1 VQALER
7 YDAEYVVVGGIAAQA
22 YGAQRPTKDFDCLIN
37 RTTENLESVAAAL
50 RDLNAR
56 LRVHGLSD
64 EESAELPMQLDGIAI
79 GRMEISTWRTSAGD
93 LDLLIDIP
101 SRDGSRVLYG
111 DVVGRAV
118 TLVVN
123 DQVTVVVANLHDII
137 ASKEWANRPKDREA
151 LPELR
156 SLVAQMELDETS
168 WQSRE
173 PPIRPEREGPG
184 LGL

>member
-1 VQALER
+1 MQALEHH
-7 YDAEYVVVGGIAAQA
+7 DVEYVVVGGIAAQA

-37 RTTENLESVAAAL
+37 RTAENLENVAAAL

-56 LRVHGLSD
+56 LRVHGLTD
-64 EESAELPMQLDGIAI
+64 EESAALPLQLDGIAI
-79 GRMEISTWRTSAGD
+79 GKLEISTWRTGAGD
-93 LDLLIDIP
+93 LDLLVDIP

-111 DVVGRAV
+111 DVVIRAV
-118 TLVVN
+118 ALVVN
-123 DQVTVVVANLHDII
+123 DEVTVVVADLHDII
-137 ASKEWANRPKDREA
+137 ASKEWANRPKDRDA

-156 SLVAQMELDETS
+156 DLVAQMEFDDAPR
-168 WQSRE
+168 QSRE

>member
-1 VQALER
+1 
-7 YDAEYVVVGGIAAQA
+7 
-22 YGAQRPTKDFDCLIN
+22 LIN
-37 RTTENLESVAAAL
+37 RTAENLESVAAAL

-64 EESAELPMQLDGIAI
+64 EEAAALPLQLDGVTI
-79 GRMEISTWRTSAGD
+79 GQMEISTWRTDAGD
-93 LDLLIDIP
+93 LDLLVDIP
-101 SRDGSRVLYG
+101 SRDGHRVVYG

-118 TLVVN
+118 TIVAN
-123 DQVTVVVANLHDII
+123 DDVTIVVADLQDII

-156 SLVAQMELDETS
+156 DLVAQMELDEVAGPT
-168 WQSRE
+168 RE
-173 PPIRPEREGPG
+173 SPDPEREGPG